1 MGRNMQIDV
10 QVIEEQRVP
19 LTVEIAALSDVGC
32 VRKNNEDA
40 FGYDSVENLFV
51 VCDGVGGTNSGEIAS
66 ALAVSTALDTFAA
79 SESGGAPIEVRLNEA
94 IVAANLAVREAA
106 IQPQNRGMGTTLVAA
121 AIDASSGKEKL
132 LIGNVGDSRGY
143 MLQDG
148 KCMQL
153 TVDHSYLNE
162 LIRSGAIKVEDAG
175 KVNLEGMASVITRA
189 IGAARSVEAD
199 FFLVDLQPGDIV
211 LLASD
216 GLTRYLTPADIAQR
230 VSADDLQLSC
240 ERLIDE
246 AKDRGGIDN
255 ITCLLL
261 RFSEAPPAA

>member
-1 MGRNMQIDV
+1 
-10 QVIEEQRVP
+10 
-19 LTVEIAALSDVGC
+19 
-32 VRKNNEDA
+32 
-40 FGYDSVENLFV
+40 
-51 VCDGVGGTNSGEIAS
+51 
-66 ALAVSTALDTFAA
+66 
-79 SESGGAPIEVRLNEA
+79 
-94 IVAANLAVREAA
+94 
-106 IQPQNRGMGTTLVAA
+106 
-121 AIDASSGKEKL
+121 
-132 LIGNVGDSRGY
+132 
-143 MLQDG
+143 
-148 KCMQL
+148 MQL

-175 KVNLEGMASVITRA
+175 TINLEGMASVITRA
-189 IGAARSVEAD
+189 IGAAPSVEAD

-216 GLTRYLTPADIAQR
+216 GLTRYLTPNDIAER

-261 RFSEAPPAA
+261 RFSEAPPTA